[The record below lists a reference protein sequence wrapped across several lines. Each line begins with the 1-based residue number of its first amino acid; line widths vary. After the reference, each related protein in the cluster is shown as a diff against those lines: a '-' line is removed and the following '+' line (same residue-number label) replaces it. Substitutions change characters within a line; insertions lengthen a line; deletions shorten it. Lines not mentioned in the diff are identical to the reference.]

1 MSSPWPPVDYET
13 QTWISAAAA
22 SGVKS
27 ASLEQLTAHYDAA
40 IPPYIARLT
49 PETSTHVAG
58 LASDALLELS
68 RFDAELGE
76 RVAAFAPVLLRSEAA
91 ASSQIENLTASARQI
106 LTAELGARASSN
118 ALQITANT
126 RAMRVALSLAD
137 ELSPATIREMHKVL
151 LEGQPRFSP
160 GEFRKEAVWIGSR
173 NDSPAGATFVPP
185 VWTRVPQ
192 LVDDVVAFAGRRD
205 VSPLVSVAVA
215 HAQFETIH
223 PFSDGNGRTGRALAQ
238 SMLRRSGV
246 TRTVAVPVSAGLLAD
261 VDGYHQA
268 LMDYREGH
276 VDPIVRAFALAAL
289 RAVANAR
296 QLISDIDAI
305 RTSWNTR
312 LTARRQ
318 SGAWRLLDVIARRPV
333 LDAKTAA
340 AELDVQV
347 PNVYPPLRKLVEDGI
362 LQSKN
367 EHHFGPVWRS
377 TELLDAIDAFAERA
391 GRRQLAS

>member
-22 SGVKS
+22 SGDKS

-91 ASSQIENLTASARQI
+91 ASSQIENLTASACQI
-106 LTAELGARASSN
+106 LTAELGARASSH

-137 ELSPATIREMHKVL
+137 ELSPATIREMHKML

-173 NDSPAGATFVPP
+173 NDSPVGATFVPP

-367 EHHFGPVWRS
+367 EHHFGRVWRS